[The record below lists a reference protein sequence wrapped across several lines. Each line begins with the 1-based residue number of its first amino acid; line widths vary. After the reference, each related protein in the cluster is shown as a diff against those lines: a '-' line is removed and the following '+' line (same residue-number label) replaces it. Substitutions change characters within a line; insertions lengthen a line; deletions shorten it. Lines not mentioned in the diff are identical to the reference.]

1 WRVYIVGARE
11 PTPLEAVEWARR
23 VQELGA
29 GEILLTSI
37 DMDGTR
43 KGYDVELIH
52 AITSTV
58 NIPVIASGG
67 AGNPQHFLE
76 AFKAGA
82 DAALA
87 ASIFHYRIYSIREV
101 KDFLAKHG
109 IEVRM

>member
-1 WRVYIVGARE
+1 RILIYGVGGMGSFFKYFFYSR
-11 PTPLEAVEWARR
+11 
-23 VQELGA
+23 
-29 GEILLTSI
+29 
-37 DMDGTR
+37 
-43 KGYDVELIH
+43 GYDVELVH

-87 ASIFHYRIYSIREV
+87 ASIFHYQMYSIREI
-101 KDFLAKHG
+101 KRFLARHG